1 MSLTAVPFLALSRG
15 LSFRAAIK
23 LEWRFWSEMN
33 LNVDRLF
40 DRCFTVLM
48 ALVFGVI
55 ILLIFNTLWLH

>member
-1 MSLTAVPFLALSRG
+1 
-15 LSFRAAIK
+15 
-23 LEWRFWSEMN
+23 MN

-40 DRCFTVLM
+40 DRGFTVLM